1 LLDIV
6 TTTNQLPKRSQID
19 RLSAMATLKKKLTV
33 RLHDTDA
40 AGILFYANQFLFIHD
55 AYEELLQLIGL
66 PVATILRD
74 EPFILP
80 IVHAESKYLK
90 PLAVGDEITVRVQVA
105 KIGKTSFVLEYE
117 LSGVDDTLVGK
128 AKTVHVAV
136 SKQTQNKIALP
147 EKLRRAM
154 QAFQSAE

>member
-1 LLDIV
+1 
-6 TTTNQLPKRSQID
+6 
-19 RLSAMATLKKKLTV
+19 MATLKKKLIV

-40 AGILFYANQFLFIHD
+40 AGILFYANLFLYIHD

-66 PVATILRD
+66 PIASMLRD

-80 IVHAESKYLK
+80 IVQAEAQYFS
-90 PLAVGDEITVRVQVA
+90 PLHVGDEITVVVQVGS
-105 KIGKTSFVLEYE
+105 IGKSSFVLVFD
-117 LSGVDDTLVGK
+117 LFAADDKLVGK

-147 EKLRRAM
+147 EKLYRALK
-154 QAFQSAE
+154 AFQSAP

>member
-1 LLDIV
+1 
-6 TTTNQLPKRSQID
+6 
-19 RLSAMATLKKKLTV
+19 MATLKKKLIV

-40 AGILFYANQFLFIHD
+40 AGILFYANLFLYIHD

-66 PVATILRD
+66 PIASMLRD

-80 IVHAESKYLK
+80 IVQAEAQYFS
-90 PLAVGDEITVRVQVA
+90 PLHVGDEITVVVQVGS
-105 KIGKTSFVLEYE
+105 IGKSSFVLVFD
-117 LSGVDDTLVGK
+117 LFAADDKLVGK

-147 EKLRRAM
+147 EKLHRALK
-154 QAFQSAE
+154 AFQSAP